1 MVTRNSY
8 RYFRT
13 AMAINSDGDKKVDSD
28 FSAITLHTWH
38 SFEIKQW
45 HEASDNKVG
54 PSRETQ
60 SGDLELNHNFSTSSS
75 RSTMANVWTI

>member
-13 AMAINSDGDKKVDSD
+13 SMAINSNGDKKVDTD
-28 FSAITLHTWH
+28 FSAITRYTWH

-45 HEASDNKVG
+45 HDEAENRVAE
-54 PSRETQ
+54 RERL
-60 SGDLELNHNFSTSSS
+60 S
-75 RSTMANVWTI
+75 V

>member
-13 AMAINSDGDKKVDSD
+13 AMAININGDMKVDTG
-28 FSAITLHTWH
+28 FSAITRYTWH

-45 HEASDNKVG
+45 FDKAENRV
-54 PSRETQ
+54 E
-60 SGDLELNHNFSTSSS
+60 
-75 RSTMANVWTI
+75 